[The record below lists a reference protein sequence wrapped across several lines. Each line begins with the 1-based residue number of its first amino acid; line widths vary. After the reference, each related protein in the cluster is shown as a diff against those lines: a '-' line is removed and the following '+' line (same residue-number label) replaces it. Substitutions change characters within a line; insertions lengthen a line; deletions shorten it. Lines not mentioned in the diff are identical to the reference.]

1 MWSSFK
7 SGKLWILFL
16 AAFLFLYEPIQS
28 QAFFGVGSSS
38 GGGSSSSK
46 PKTDPTSQPGD
57 KITTTLDTFI
67 DQKSANKSFGST
79 TTLKLNSRSKQ
90 IKQGLIKFDTS
101 GIPKGDTVTKAKLW
115 FYVAGKGKSATSVSV
130 LEALETWSKSTT
142 WSKKPAMDNKSRGG
156 VSISKSGDYV
166 VIDVTGLVQ
175 DWVNG
180 DVPNNGMYVVAKS
193 GEVTLNS
200 ADNKNYKPVLTV
212 ERGRKPAGGPKP
224 TPSPTPTPV
233 STPAPAPTPV
243 PTAAPTPAPAPA
255 PTPVPTPAPG
265 AVFPTVE
272 LACSTYS
279 LPNRDLANSTQLNV
293 AKKIKDNCKLVLTW
307 WSALPMQTWCP
318 YIMDGSK
325 TKFCGPYDNWGF
337 MSTINN
343 KDAWNLGGD
352 IYNDYIV
359 PNKPGW
365 VIKDKN
371 GVVVGNAWVPNE
383 AMMDHGNMDFVDYY
397 FDFFIQV
404 PSTIAGGRWK
414 GTYTDRKWN
423 TRFLDN
429 FKVYLFD
436 GWGWTSRP
444 INPTTGK
451 EFTQDEREQDMLSA
465 SARLRQLADTEA
477 NGLKYVANVY
487 SDVEALYFDRDIY
500 PEIMQYIDYAMFEAW
515 TTNLSGEPAP
525 ENIWRRRVLAAQ
537 DMVQNRRAEPVV
549 QAGIGDFWYAL
560 SSLLLVRENGKGMIW
575 SQAIYSD
582 AILSKLNSLDMG
594 KPTQSMVYL
603 SGAYQRNWERGK
615 IVVNPNDTKTVTV
628 SLGGNYKDLETGSIV
643 NSVTLAPKKGKVF
656 VFP

>member
-16 AAFLFLYEPIQS
+16 AVFLFLYGPIQS
-28 QAFFGVGSSS
+28 QAFFGFGSSS

-67 DQKSANKSFGST
+67 DQKSANKSYGST
-79 TTLKLNSRSKQ
+79 TTLQLNSKSRQ
-90 IKQGLIKFDTS
+90 IKQGLVKFDTS
-101 GIPKGDTVTKAKLW
+101 RIPKGDKVTKARLW

-130 LEALETWSKSTT
+130 FEAVETWSKSTT
-142 WSKKPAMDNKSRGG
+142 WSKKPAMDGKSRGG
-156 VSISKSGDYV
+156 VSISKSGDYFV
-166 VIDVTGLVQ
+166 VDVTGLVQ
-175 DWVNG
+175 DWVDG
-180 DVPNNGMYVVAKS
+180 DTPNNGMYLVAKS
-193 GEVTLNS
+193 GDVTLNS
-200 ADNKNYKPVLTV
+200 ADNKKFKPVLTV
-212 ERGRKPAGGPKP
+212 EHGRGSGTTSP
-224 TPSPTPTPV
+224 TPAPTPTPV
-233 STPAPAPTPV
+233 STPAPTPA
-243 PTAAPTPAPAPA
+243 PTAAPTQAPAPV

-265 AVFPTVE
+265 TVFPTVE

-279 LPNRDLANSTQLNV
+279 LPNRDVANSSQFNV

-307 WSALPMQTWCP
+307 WGSIPQQTWCP

-325 TKFCGPYDNWGF
+325 TQFCGPYDNWGY
-337 MSTINN
+337 MSSINN
-343 KDAWNLGGD
+343 KDSWNLGGD
-352 IYNDYIV
+352 IYNDYILSK
-359 PNKPGW
+359 KPAW

-371 GVVVGNAWVPNE
+371 GATVQNAWVPNE
-383 AMMDHGNMDFVDYY
+383 SMVDHGNMDFVDFY

-414 GTYTDRKWN
+414 GTYTERSWN
-423 TRFLDN
+423 MRFLDN
-429 FKVYLFD
+429 YNVYLPD
-436 GWGWTSRP
+436 GWGWSSRP
-444 INPTTGK
+444 INPATGK
-451 EFTQDEREQDMLSA
+451 EFTQVEREQDILSA

-477 NGLKYVANVY
+477 NGLKYFVNVFN
-487 SDVEALYFDRDIY
+487 DVEALYFDRDMY
-500 PEIMQYIDYAMFEAW
+500 PELMQYIDYAMYEAW
-515 TTNLSGEPAP
+515 TTNLSGEPVS
-525 ENIWRRRVLAAQ
+525 EDIWRRRVLAAQ
-537 DMVQNRRAEPVV
+537 DMIQNRRAEPVV
-549 QAGIGDFWYAL
+549 QVGVGDFWFAL

-575 SQAIYSD
+575 SQDMFSD
-582 AILSKLNSLDMG
+582 AVLQKLNSLDMG

-656 VFP
+656 VNP